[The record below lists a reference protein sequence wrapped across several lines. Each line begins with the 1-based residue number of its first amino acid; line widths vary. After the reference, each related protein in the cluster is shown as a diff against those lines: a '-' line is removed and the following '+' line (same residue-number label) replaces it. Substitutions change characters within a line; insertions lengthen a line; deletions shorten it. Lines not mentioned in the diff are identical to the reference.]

1 LKKLFHFVRV
11 YWQFSAASLAA
22 IIGLILQI
30 YHQQTIAN
38 WLLAITASVSV
49 LPLLWGMIQDLRDG
63 TYGVDILAATA
74 VITSVVMRQYWA
86 GIVIVL
92 MLTGGESLEDYAE
105 HRAKKELDA
114 LLTRAPQKA
123 RILRGT
129 REIEVKASEVVVGD
143 KIVIRAGEVVP
154 VDATILEGTSSF
166 DESNLTGES
175 LPQVKKTGDA
185 MLSGSINLDG
195 VITAQALHSAAD
207 SQYEQIIKL
216 VRAASNSKAPFVR
229 LADRYA
235 IPFTIISFG
244 IAGAAWAWT
253 GQSIRFLEVLVVAT
267 PCPLILAAPIAIISG
282 MSRAAKHGIIIK
294 TGSALEQLAAARTF
308 AFDKTGTLTR
318 GTPSVDTVKTY
329 EGLKQDEVIALAAAI
344 EQHSNHV
351 LAQAIVAKA
360 GKQTKLLKTKNIRE
374 ITGSGLSARVNG
386 KEVLVGRLGMLEEAE
401 YAITLPKQFTAKD
414 FQTTAA
420 FVAVDK
426 KLVGVITFK
435 DGVRDDAKQT
445 LQNLRDTGVE
455 HIMMV
460 TGDNKATAKA
470 IAKQLGFKQFHAEA
484 LPGDKIKAIET
495 AEARPVAF
503 VGDGVNDAPVLTA
516 SDVGIALG
524 ARGSTAAS
532 ESADIVVMLDDL
544 HHVAEARQIAKRTFF
559 IAKQSI
565 LVGIGLSVIL
575 MLIFATGKFKPIYG
589 AAIQEVVDVVVIFNA
604 LRAHGKQRTK
614 TSSNSSAA

>member
-185 MLSGSINLDG
+185 MLSGSINLEG

-216 VRAASNSKAPFVR
+216 VRNLERFKEC
-229 LADRYA
+229 
-235 IPFTIISFG
+235 FT
-244 IAGAAWAWT
+244 
-253 GQSIRFLEVLVVAT
+253 
-267 PCPLILAAPIAIISG
+267 C
-282 MSRAAKHGIIIK
+282 
-294 TGSALEQLAAARTF
+294 
-308 AFDKTGTLTR
+308 
-318 GTPSVDTVKTY
+318 
-329 EGLKQDEVIALAAAI
+329 
-344 EQHSNHV
+344 
-351 LAQAIVAKA
+351 
-360 GKQTKLLKTKNIRE
+360 LL
-374 ITGSGLSARVNG
+374 S
-386 KEVLVGRLGMLEEAE
+386 
-401 YAITLPKQFTAKD
+401 
-414 FQTTAA
+414 
-420 FVAVDK
+420 
-426 KLVGVITFK
+426 
-435 DGVRDDAKQT
+435 
-445 LQNLRDTGVE
+445 
-455 HIMMV
+455 
-460 TGDNKATAKA
+460 
-470 IAKQLGFKQFHAEA
+470 
-484 LPGDKIKAIET
+484 
-495 AEARPVAF
+495 
-503 VGDGVNDAPVLTA
+503 
-516 SDVGIALG
+516 
-524 ARGSTAAS
+524 
-532 ESADIVVMLDDL
+532 
-544 HHVAEARQIAKRTFF
+544 
-559 IAKQSI
+559 
-565 LVGIGLSVIL
+565 
-575 MLIFATGKFKPIYG
+575 
-589 AAIQEVVDVVVIFNA
+589 
-604 LRAHGKQRTK
+604 
-614 TSSNSSAA
+614 